1 MHVDGA
7 YSMFR
12 MRYPDR
18 VTLMATPSLGS
29 QRSSR
34 SDIATNKWYDR
45 TPVIREI
52 ASIARRGKNW
62 RTLRHIG

>member
-12 MRYPDR
+12 MRRPDVR
-18 VTLMATPSLGS
+18 TLMASPSLGG

-34 SDIATNKWYDR
+34 SDIATNQWYDR
-45 TPVIREI
+45 TPILRGL
-52 ASIARRGKNW
+52 ARIARRGKNW
-62 RTLRHIG
+62 RALRQIS